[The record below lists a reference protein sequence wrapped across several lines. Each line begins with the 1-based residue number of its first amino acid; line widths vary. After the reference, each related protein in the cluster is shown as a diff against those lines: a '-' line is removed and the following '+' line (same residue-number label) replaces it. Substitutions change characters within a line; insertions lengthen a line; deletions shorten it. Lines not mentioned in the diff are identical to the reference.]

1 MLKAAEIP
9 TINPVATATASPAA
23 EAAEILAGMQVHLIG
38 QQQLVVKKRGRGRP
52 HKDGTPA
59 RSCKDKHKVAE
70 MLLFLHGSAVAD
82 HTVTKWDDKWLQH
95 FRVLQV
101 SVLLL

>member
-1 MLKAAEIP
+1 METHP
-9 TINPVATATASPAA
+9 P
-23 EAAEILAGMQVHLIG
+23 
-38 QQQLVVKKRGRGRP
+38 VVKKRGRGRP
-52 HKDGTPA
+52 RNDGTPSA

-70 MLLFLHGSAVAD
+70 MLLLLHGSAVVD
-82 HTVTKWDDKWLQH
+82 PTVTKWDDKWLQH